1 MFFWKK
7 KAAEEAEEALNEVAE
22 AVEEQAE
29 TKASMKEDD
38 RQERSA
44 DAGADHENA
53 DHGDDVKLF
62 PGFEDKPFKV
72 GYTEWQD
79 EDRGPEKGAPVLV
92 MRWASDAT
100 WFPVPAAFN
109 KAVMQVLTELE
120 QDGSLTGL
128 LKAYGYDVEGAER
141 G

>member
-7 KAAEEAEEALNEVAE
+7 KAAEEAEEALDEVAE

-29 TKASMKEDD
+29 TKAAMKDDD
-38 RQERSA
+38 RQGRRTDGES
-44 DAGADHENA
+44 
-53 DHGDDVKLF
+53 GDDVKLF

-72 GYTEWQD
+72 GYMEWQG
-79 EDRGPEKGAPVLV
+79 EDRGPEKGEPVLV
-92 MRWASDAT
+92 MRWASDEK

-109 KAVMQVLTELE
+109 KAFMQVLTELE

-141 G
+141 D

>member
-7 KAAEEAEEALNEVAE
+7 KAAEEAEEALDEVAE

-29 TKASMKEDD
+29 TKASMKDGEA
-38 RQERSA
+38 QERR
-44 DAGADHENA
+44 AGGDSGDNA
-53 DHGDDVKLF
+53 DDIKLF

-72 GYTEWQD
+72 GYTQWQD

-92 MRWASDAT
+92 MRWASDEK
-100 WFPVPAAFN
+100 WFPVPTAFN
-109 KAVMQVLTELE
+109 KAFMQVLTELE

-141 G
+141 D